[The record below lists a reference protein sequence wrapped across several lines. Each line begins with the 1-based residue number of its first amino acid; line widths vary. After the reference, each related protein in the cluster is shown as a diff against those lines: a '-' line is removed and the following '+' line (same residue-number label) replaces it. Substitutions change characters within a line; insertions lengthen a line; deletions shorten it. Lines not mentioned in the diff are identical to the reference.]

1 VGRSGSDE
9 GSAVWLVVAVPE
21 VEVPEVEVAEVE
33 VPDVEVPP
41 LEVVE
46 VPEVDVPEV
55 EVPEVDVAEVEV
67 TREDEVAELEV
78 ELLRLEVPV
87 GVTRLMTV
95 AKIMVTSL
103 RLVDAKMA
111 LKYRQVE
118 VCLLSEVPAQ
128 AVLSAQVSRQT

>member
-21 VEVPEVEVAEVE
+21 VEVPEVEVPEVDVPE
-33 VPDVEVPP
+33 VDVPP

-46 VPEVDVPEV
+46 VPEVEVPEV

-67 TREDEVAELEV
+67 VSEDEVA

-95 AKIMVTSL
+95 AKMMETSR

-118 VCLLSEVPAQ
+118 D
-128 AVLSAQVSRQT
+128 

>member
-1 VGRSGSDE
+1 
-9 GSAVWLVVAVPE
+9 VVAVPE

-33 VPDVEVPP
+33 VPEVEVPP

-46 VPEVDVPEV
+46 VPEVEVPEV

-67 TREDEVAELEV
+67 VSEDEVA

-87 GVTRLMTV
+87 GVTRLITV
-95 AKIMVTSL
+95 AKMMVTSR

-118 VCLLSEVPAQ
+118 DCVLSEVPAQ

>member
-1 VGRSGSDE
+1 
-9 GSAVWLVVAVPE
+9 
-21 VEVPEVEVAEVE
+21 VE
-33 VPDVEVPP
+33 
-41 LEVVE
+41 
-46 VPEVDVPEV
+46 VPEV

-67 TREDEVAELEV
+67 VSEDEVA

-87 GVTRLMTV
+87 GVTRLITV
-95 AKIMVTSL
+95 AKMMVTSR

-118 VCLLSEVPAQ
+118 DCVLSEVPAQ